1 MRNFNLRLDVDES
14 GLEGTEEELRD
25 MRQRARNLKPVF
37 EKAGLALR
45 KYTKSNYLSNGLEVG
60 GWSPLSPKYAAWKAT
75 RFPGAP
81 PMVRTGRLFNS
92 VAVVGPEIDAHDT
105 WATYSVEGVEYAKFH
120 QYGTTKMPKR
130 QILFAPE
137 LWTKEIAEMAADF
150 VANGTIGGRAS

>member
-1 MRNFNLRLDVDES
+1 MRNFDLRLDVDES

-81 PMVRTGRLFNS
+81 PMIRTGRLFNS
-92 VAVVGPEIDAHDT
+92 VAVVGPEIV
-105 WATYSVEGVEYAKFH
+105 SIYA
-120 QYGTTKMPKR
+120 P
-130 QILFAPE
+130 
-137 LWTKEIAEMAADF
+137 
-150 VANGTIGGRAS
+150 